1 MAGEEQDKERVAEKR
16 RRDVRRTALLL
27 GAVAL
32 VFYLGFI
39 LINAMSSQ

>member
-1 MAGEEQDKERVAEKR
+1 MTGEDQHRERHAEKR
-16 RRDVRRTALLL
+16 RRDIRRTALLL

-39 LINAMSSQ
+39 LVNAMSGP